1 MKIKENQRENKFVI
15 FLSRRKF
22 QVTRGLTFDDTVR
35 RQIKALKIESS
46 DTLKCKMKQKLL
58 FPVIVPLDIALK
70 PNSAVGYCE
79 NQGQSLGESQDFAF
93 FCLSVWYNFSTEKL
107 C

>member
-70 PNSAVGYCE
+70 PNIAVGYYCE
-79 NQGQSLGESQDFAF
+79 NQGLSLGKLDFIF
-93 FCLSVWYNFSTEKL
+93 PQKVSF
-107 C
+107 